1 MQIVSEY
8 IRNIAVFLIF
18 SSFITIISPGKKY
31 EPYIN
36 LVLGI
41 ILIFLITVPMA
52 GVINAIAGGSG
63 DFFSDAALQHERAVM
78 ARQIE
83 DAGQAQINTILE
95 TYAQSLNQQ
104 LSRIVS
110 NHGFILHHAEFDI
123 DDGENF
129 GAILGIS
136 LTVGEDESAST
147 RLIRIDPVRITPGV
161 NTRGEPPPAPAHP
174 PSTSEIAESP
184 RIISLKNAISDFY
197 NLSEDN
203 IYVIEQ

>member
-1 MQIVSEY
+1 MQVVSEY
-8 IRNIAVFLIF
+8 IRNIAVFMIF

-41 ILIFLITVPMA
+41 ILIFLITIPLA

-63 DFFSDAALQHERAVM
+63 DFFSDASLQHERAIM

-83 DAGQAQINTILE
+83 DAGQAQIDTILE
-95 TYAQSLNQQ
+95 TYTQSLAQQ
-104 LSRIVS
+104 LTRIVE
-110 NHGFILHHAEFDI
+110 NHGFALHNVEFDI
-123 DDGENF
+123 D
-129 GAILGIS
+129 S
-136 LTVGEDESAST
+136 GEDFGKIQSMRITISEDDVQP
-147 RLIRIDPVRITPGV
+147 RLIRIDPVRIAAGV
-161 NTRGEPPPAPAHP
+161 NTRGEQTP
-174 PSTSEIAESP
+174 SEIEESP

>member
-1 MQIVSEY
+1 MQMISEY

-41 ILIFLITVPMA
+41 VLIFLITAPLV
-52 GVINAIAGGSG
+52 GVINTIAGGSG

-83 DAGQAQINTILE
+83 DAGQAQIDAILE
-95 TYAQSLNQQ
+95 AYAQSLNQQ

-110 NHGFILHHAEFDI
+110 NHGFTLHHASFDI
-123 DDGENF
+123 DAVDDF
-129 GAILGIS
+129 GAILSIH
-136 LTVGEDESAST
+136 LTVDEDDERASF
-147 RLIRIDPVRITPGV
+147 IRIDPVRIAPAV
-161 NTRGEPPPAPAHP
+161 NTRGEHQPM
-174 PSTSEIAESP
+174 SEIEESP
-184 RIISLKNAISDFY
+184 RIVSLKSAISDFY

-203 IYVIEQ
+203 IYINEQ